1 MKNTASK
8 ILKEEE
14 TFTTNNYR
22 VAGQQAIRIFMHA
35 GDSVLFSSDDAV
47 QGCDLLVLNN
57 VGESVPT
64 LLLKSEPSK
73 AINTLAQLA
82 ENSSAGNYLKNKL
95 KEWKVPDSALTQ
107 AFCFTPEDFV
117 RLEALDNLMLIVI
130 ASGTS
135 MSVEEQQ
142 PITELMVAHTY
153 YDTSLYQS
161 IPCLLTTIKGEAIGK
176 PLEDIHIPHSSA
188 RTYSVKA
195 GQWIQVIDVKGKQ
208 CSDFIAFDKALLAK
222 GEELTLDGT
231 VTRTMNG
238 HSVPM
243 PGLFSRFYD
252 QNLHTMIEVV
262 QDTVGRHDSF
272 LLACNPKYYED
283 NGYFGHV
290 NCTENF
296 NNTLSSFGIKPRA
309 NWPAINFFFN
319 TNANE
324 HGVMLMDEPWSRP
337 GDYVLLRAMRDL
349 VCASS
354 ACPDDIDPANGWKPT
369 EIHVR
374 IYDAEHQFPK
384 AIAHRYIPQELP
396 RMTKNSAFHPRTSAL
411 TKHYDEYRGYW
422 MPTEY
427 EGWGA
432 KAEYL
437 ACRERVVMIDMTALR
452 KFEILGPDAEALMQ
466 FALTRNVRRVAVGEI
481 VYSAMCHETG
491 GMIDDGTLFR
501 MGEQAFRWI
510 CGDEYSGIWLR
521 ELAERKGYRVTVQNS
536 TDQLHNVAIQ
546 GPKSRELLNKLV
558 WNSGHQ
564 PAVKDLKWFHFMIG
578 RLGEESGIPLMI
590 SRTGYTGELGFEVW
604 CHPDNAEQV
613 WDAIWEAGQ
622 AFNIAPMGFAALDM
636 LRIEAGLIFADYE
649 FCPETNPYEA
659 GIGFTVPMK
668 TKEEDFVGRAAMAR
682 QPIESRHKLMGLE
695 LDTGDIVEHGDQVFN
710 GRFPV
715 GVVTSASI
723 SPLLNKQIAMC
734 RLAPDFAAAGIQL
747 EIGQLDG
754 HQKRISATVTTLPFY
769 DPERTRV
776 RS

>member
-1 MKNTASK
+1 LENTTAKTLTKDGSA
-8 ILKEEE
+8 
-14 TFTTNNYR
+14 TTNNYR
-22 VAGQQAIRIFMHA
+22 VAGQQAIRLSMHA
-35 GDSVLFSSDDAV
+35 GDTVVFYADDAV
-47 QGCDLLVLNN
+47 QGCDVLVLNN
-57 VGESVPT
+57 LGEAAPS
-64 LLLKSEPSK
+64 LLLKAEPSIAK
-73 AINTLAQLA
+73 NTLIQLA
-82 ENSSAGNYLKNKL
+82 QTSSSSVYLQSQLTEWGVPEN
-95 KEWKVPDSALTQ
+95 ALEQ
-107 AFCFTPEDFV
+107 ALCFTPEHFPK
-117 RLEALDNLMLIVI
+117 LEASEELVLIVI
-130 ASGTS
+130 AAGVS
-135 MSVEEQQ
+135 MSVEEQK
-142 PITELMVAHTY
+142 PTTELLVAHTY
-153 YDTSLYQS
+153 HGLSNNHS
-161 IPCLLTTIKGEAIGK
+161 IPAPLGIFKGEPIGK
-176 PLEDIHIPHSSA
+176 PIEDIHVPHSSA
-188 RTYSVKA
+188 RTYTVKA
-195 GQWIQVIDVKGKQ
+195 GQWIQIIDVQGKQ
-208 CSDFIAFDKALLAK
+208 CSDFLAFDKTQLEQ

-238 HSVPM
+238 HSVPT

-272 LLACNPKYYED
+272 LMACSPKYYED
-283 NGYFGHV
+283 SGYFGHSS
-290 NCTENF
+290 CTENF
-296 NNTLSSFGIKPRA
+296 NNVLSGVGIKPRA

-319 TNANE
+319 TNADE

-369 EIHVR
+369 DIHVR

-384 AIAHRYIPQELP
+384 AIAHRSIPQELP
-396 RMTKNSAFHPRTSAL
+396 RMTKNSAFHFRTSAL
-411 TKHYDEYRGYW
+411 TKQFDEYRGYW
-422 MPTEY
+422 VPTEY

-432 KAEYL
+432 KSEYI

-466 FALTRNVRRVAVGEI
+466 YALTRNVRRVAIGEI

-536 TDQLHNVAIQ
+536 TDQLHNLAVQ
-546 GPKSRELLNKLV
+546 GPKSRELLNKLI

-564 PAVKDLKWFHFMIG
+564 PSVESLKWFHFMIG
-578 RLGEESGIPLMI
+578 RLGDESSIPLMI

-622 AFNIAPMGFAALDM
+622 EFNIAPMGFAALDM
-636 LRIEAGLIFADYE
+636 LRIEAGLIFAGYE

-682 QPIESRHKLMGLE
+682 QPAESRHKLMGLE
-695 LDTGDIVEHGDQVFN
+695 LDTADIVDHGDQVFN

-715 GVVTSASI
+715 GVVTSVSI

-734 RLAPDFAAAGIQL
+734 RLAPDFAIAGNEL
-747 EIGQLDG
+747 EIGRLDG